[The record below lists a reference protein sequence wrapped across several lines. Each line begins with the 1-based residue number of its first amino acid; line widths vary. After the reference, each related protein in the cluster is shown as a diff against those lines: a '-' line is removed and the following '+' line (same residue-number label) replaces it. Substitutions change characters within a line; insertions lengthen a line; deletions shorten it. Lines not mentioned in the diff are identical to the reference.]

1 VRPSASFA
9 GVGNPQISAGMGFS
23 AHACFAAG
31 TGRDACWRAGEFGSG
46 HRYAGWEDR
55 WPGPGFAAGMG
66 GAAGASRYYP
76 ARSPLPSAGQP
87 PATLPQRQAAAY
99 CSLHPGE
106 GLSKG
111 KVCGHL
117 PFSLPRATPT
127 FTPRVINHRPAVENV
142 FTRAC
147 GPNYTL
153 SSRALLFSSEKFTPG
168 REAPGACGHD
178 GSDNLDTPRL

>member
-1 VRPSASFA
+1 MARAWFR
-9 GVGNPQISAGMGFS
+9 GGD
-23 AHACFAAG
+23 
-31 TGRDACWRAGEFGSG
+31 GRGS
-46 HRYAGWEDR
+46 RCLALLPR
-55 WPGPGFAAGMG
+55 
-66 GAAGASRYYP
+66 
-76 ARSPLPSAGQP
+76 PLPP
-87 PATLPQRQAAAY
+87 PLRRATPRVTLPQRQAAAY

-106 GLSKG
+106 SLSKG

-127 FTPRVINHRPAVENV
+127 FTPRVINHRPAIENV

-147 GPNYTL
+147 GPHYTL